1 MTTRLY
7 YDDSRTTT
15 FDARVMA
22 CVASGDRFEVTLDR
36 TAFYPTS
43 GGQPFDTGV
52 LGAATVVDVVDRDDD
67 RIVHI
72 VTTPLEPGTMVVG
85 VVDAA
90 RRRDHMEQHTGQHV
104 LSAAFDRGCGVA
116 TVGFHMGSDVST
128 IDLAREV
135 TTAEIEAAEAEA
147 NRVIREDRVV
157 RVRIVPADQVATLPL
172 RRESKRS
179 GPLRIVDVDDFDV
192 SACGGTHVTRT
203 GEIGVVV
210 VAASEKVR
218 GGTRLS
224 FLCGGRAVRGFR
236 ERRDRLIEAGRL
248 LGVAPLEV
256 VPRVERL
263 QQDAREAE
271 RNIRELR
278 DALAGYRAADWRAS
292 AETIGPHRVVLR
304 TSALEAAEL
313 KGMAQAVVAEPG
325 IVVVLLGAGTPV
337 PVVVARS
344 TDVVFDAGA
353 FIRKVTASL
362 GGRGGG
368 RPDLAQGGVSAP
380 GLEIE
385 NFVRRTLAGGHTE

>member
-22 CVASGDRFEVTLDR
+22 CAASGDRFEVTLDR

-67 RIVHI
+67 RIGHI
-72 VTTPLEPGTMVVG
+72 VTTPLEPGITVVG
-85 VVDAA
+85 AVDAA
-90 RRRDHMEQHTGQHV
+90 RRRDHMEQHTGQHL
-104 LSAAFDRGCGVA
+104 LSAAFDRECGVA

-135 TTAEIEAAEAEA
+135 TTTEIEAAETEA
-147 NRVIREDRVV
+147 NRVIREDRMV
-157 RVRIVPADQVATLPL
+157 RVRIVPADQAAALPL

-179 GPLRIVDVDDFDV
+179 GPLRIVEVDDFDV
-192 SACGGTHVTRT
+192 SACGGTHVART
-203 GEIGVVV
+203 GEVGVVV
-210 VAASEKVR
+210 VVASEKVR

-236 ERRDRLIEAGRL
+236 ERRDRLVEAGRL

-263 QQDAREAE
+263 QQEARDAE
-271 RNIRELR
+271 RVIRDLR
-278 DALAGYRAADWRAS
+278 DELAGYRAADWRAS

-304 TSALEAAEL
+304 TSALDAAEL
-313 KGMAQAVVAEPG
+313 KGMAQAVVAAPG
-325 IVVVLLGAGTPV
+325 LVVVLLGAGAPV
-337 PVVVARS
+337 PVVAARS
-344 TDVVFDAGA
+344 TDETFDAGA
-353 FIRKVTASL
+353 FIRKVTAAL

-368 RPDLAQGGVSAP
+368 RPELAQGGVSAP
-380 GLEIE
+380 APEIE
-385 NFVRRTLAGGHTE
+385 NFVRRTLDAGHTE